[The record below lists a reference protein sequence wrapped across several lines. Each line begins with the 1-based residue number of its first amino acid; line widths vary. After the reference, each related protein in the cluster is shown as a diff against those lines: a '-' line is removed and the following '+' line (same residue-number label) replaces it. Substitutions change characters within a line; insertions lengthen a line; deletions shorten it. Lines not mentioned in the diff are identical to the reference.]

1 MAAPIDFSACTTLE
15 DLFAVTKSHQS
26 LNKHETLR
34 DAALAK
40 YATGC
45 KVVKELGVF
54 QGVTF
59 GRFLSLDGVEEV
71 VGVDISF
78 DLYRSKIKDIIDS
91 YAEANKK
98 KVTLLEMS
106 STDNRSVSPCDFLHI
121 DSIHKTPHLLKEL
134 ALHASSVSSRIAFH
148 DVNQNGRA
156 LYSVVAKFVN
166 VLEPNTWEII
176 EDYDQGKCGF
186 TVIER
191 KRKLSD

>member
-1 MAAPIDFSACTTLE
+1 MAAPIDFSACATLE
-15 DLFAVTKSHQS
+15 DCFAVKRFHQS
-26 LNKHETLR
+26 LNKHESLR
-34 DAALAK
+34 DTALSK

-78 DLYRSKIKDIIDS
+78 DIYRSSIKDIIDS
-91 YAEANKK
+91 YAEENKK
-98 KVTLLEMS
+98 KVTMLEMS
-106 STDNRSVSPCDFLHI
+106 STDINSVSPCDFLHI
-121 DSIHKTPHLLKEL
+121 DSVHNPQHLLSEL

-156 LYSVVAKFVN
+156 LFKVVAMFVG
-166 VLEPNTWEII
+166 EFQPYTWEII

-191 KRKLSD
+191 KRKLSE

>member
-15 DLFAVTKSHQS
+15 DCFAVKKLHQS
-26 LNKHETLR
+26 LNKHESLR
-34 DAALAK
+34 DAALSK
-40 YATGC
+40 YATSC

-91 YAEANKK
+91 YAAANKK
-98 KVTLLEMS
+98 KVTILEMS
-106 STDNRSVSPCDFLHI
+106 STDTKSVSPCDFLHI
-121 DSIHKTPHLLKEL
+121 DSVHNARHLLSEL
-134 ALHASSVSSRIAFH
+134 ALHASSVSGRIAFH
-148 DVNQNGRA
+148 DVNQNERA
-156 LYSVVAKFVN
+156 LHKVVVKFVN
-166 VLEPNTWEII
+166 EFQPNTWEII

-186 TVIER
+186 TIIER
-191 KRKLSD
+191 KRNFSE